1 MMRKTIIAALL
12 AAAPFVVSAQQA
24 TASDQIEPLKKG
36 GACEQISSQ
45 DYRARVLEYSLSLRE
60 SSEQTEAVRQ
70 AMREAKTAFLPSL
83 DFSGSAQYRV
93 SDYDLDMMGQSISM
107 KPESYTLAGDLHTTL
122 YGGGAVRAGYK
133 ASKIQH
139 EIAAKSEELTR
150 TNVVY
155 SAELNYWTTAA
166 KFALWQL
173 TDQYVALIEEQTSVI
188 RDRFNEGLISK
199 TDLLQIEGRLASAKI
214 QRSEAYKS
222 YLVSLQNLNIMMG
235 CEPLNPVGTS
245 EMINRKDEIPESV
258 MSLDAALD
266 RRSEYAISEF
276 NVDFQK
282 NQLKLNRSKFLPRLT
297 IGMKAGWGTQML
309 NFDGT
314 TMWNT
319 YAYASLSVPI
329 FHWGAKYKNVAS
341 QKALLRSKEFAVQRV
356 RDQISKEL
364 YEAYTKLVEYDK
376 QIDLAKEACETTKE
390 SLDLNTF
397 SYNEGKLP
405 IVDVLSAQ
413 VAWVQ
418 SNSALI
424 QAWLQ
429 EKIAFADYNKAIG
442 EN

>member
-1 MMRKTIIAALL
+1 MTAPL
-12 AAAPFVVSAQQA
+12 AGWSAQP
-24 TASDQIEPLKKG
+24 DVIEPLKKG
-36 GACEQISSQ
+36 EQEKISSK
-45 DYRARVLEYSLSLRE
+45 DYRERVLKYSLSLRE
-60 SSEQTEAVRQ
+60 SNEQTEAVRQ
-70 AMREAKTAFLPSL
+70 AMREAKTSFLPSL
-83 DFSGSAQYRV
+83 DFSASGQYRV
-93 SDYDLDMMGQSISM
+93 SDYDLDMMGTKISM
-107 KPESYTLAGDLHTTL
+107 KPESYTLAGDVHQVI
-122 YGGGAVRAGYK
+122 YGGGAVREGYK
-133 ASKIQH
+133 AAKTQH
-139 EIAAKSEELTR
+139 KIAAESEELTR
-150 TNVVY
+150 SNVIY
-155 SAELNYWTTAA
+155 SADLNYWTTAA
-166 KFALWQL
+166 KAALWSL
-173 TDQYVALIEEQTSVI
+173 TNRYVQLIEEQTNVI

-235 CEPLNPVGTS
+235 CEPLNPVSTS
-245 EMINRKDEIPESV
+245 EEINREDQIPQSV
-258 MSLDAALD
+258 MSLEAALD
-266 RRSEYAISEF
+266 RRSEYAISEY
-276 NVDFQK
+276 NLDFQK
-282 NQLKLNRSKFLPRLT
+282 SQFKLKRSKFLPTVT

-309 NFDGT
+309 NFDGS

-319 YAYASLSVPI
+319 YAYASLNIPI
-329 FHWGAKYKNVAS
+329 FHWGAKYKNVAG
-341 QKALLRSKEFAVQRV
+341 QKALIRSKEYAVQRT

-376 QIDLAKEACETTKE
+376 QIDLAQEACATTKE

-429 EKIAFADYNKAIG
+429 EKIAYADYNKAIG
-442 EN
+442 ME